1 MTISK
6 SHWGWSLLTVV
17 SLLSACG
24 GREYDRALAN
34 ALRTPIDP
42 PSAEL
47 SVRFCLDRARSLY
60 RQAQVDRA
68 LGNTGLMVGGLT
80 VAVAGSLWLQEDH
93 SSESESKQSTTERAT
108 EVGMAVGLT
117 SLVIGTVAHCAAAG
131 KRHEAE
137 IRVEAAGKLMQLADR
152 LDQLETDLASCQ
164 GDLEDNDK
172 CNDETS
178 RNLRTDVNADC
189 EEFGV
194 KRNQKD
200 PCFVFEVERCR
211 VRKELTAA
219 LGPCVGRG
227 RPSDEP
233 SSLDETTDSTSS
245 AEASSENS
253 ASDTNSPP
261 SYVGNSS
268 RATETKGAPASL
280 SETVTTPSRNP

>member
-6 SHWGWSLLTVV
+6 SHWGWSLLTAV

-68 LGNTGLMVGGLT
+68 LGNTGLIVGGLT

-93 SSESESKQSTTERAT
+93 GSESESKQSTTERAT

-137 IRVEAAGKLMQLADR
+137 VRVEAAATLMQLAER
-152 LDQLETDLASCQ
+152 LDQLETDLVKCQ
-164 GDLEDNDK
+164 ESLEGD
-172 CNDETS
+172 TPA
-178 RNLRTDVNADC
+178 DVEADC
-189 EEFGV
+189 TESMLNNGA
-194 KRNQKD
+194 ND
-200 PCFVFEVERCR
+200 SCFIFEVERCKLR
-211 VRKELTAA
+211 RELIAA
-219 LGPCVGRG
+219 LGPCVSRSG
-227 RPSDEP
+227 PSKKP
-233 SSLDETTDSTSS
+233 SSLDETADSAPSS
-245 AEASSENS
+245 EASSKDPS
-253 ASDTNSPP
+253 SDTNSPP
-261 SYVGNSS
+261 PDDGNSS
-268 RATETKGAPASL
+268 RRIEATDTPAS
-280 SETVTTPSRNP
+280 SSGTVATPPRTP